1 MHPLGDL
8 FLRLRRDCS
17 LGMGVPA
24 ARPEPGNDGS
34 EANVH
39 TRAMQAGI
47 GMFPADP
54 HEPAITWR
62 TLWQALNDGFQSNTA
77 ATGVWLLGLVK

>member
-1 MHPLGDL
+1 
-8 FLRLRRDCS
+8 
-17 LGMGVPA
+17 
-24 ARPEPGNDGS
+24 
-34 EANVH
+34 
-39 TRAMQAGI
+39 MQAVI